1 MSLMDDHQIAERVLR
16 HIDNKTTDRGDQVW
30 QEPVANYTSEERLV
44 REIEEVMRRWP
55 TVFCPSSAIPEPGC
69 YLAREASG
77 IPIVA
82 VRHADGSVRAFLN
95 ACRHRGMQV
104 AAGSGKSSVFVC
116 GYHGWAYQLDGSL
129 SHVPHES
136 GFPGLDRACHGLVP
150 VPAREQDGLV
160 YVVQQ
165 PTPGC
170 WDALADIPRII
181 EPDQQILK
189 SSQYTV
195 EANWKV
201 FAEGFIEGL
210 HIKPTHPET
219 FYPFGYDNLNVV
231 ETYGRNSR
239 ITYPFQRIE
248 KLRELP
254 PQERRVDGRLTY
266 VHNLFPNVMIAILS
280 HFTTVVVLD
289 PQGTDRTYASSWTLT
304 NRGKLD
310 SQQAREDAQRDAQF
324 VNNTGAKEDQQVVEA
339 IQRGI
344 ASRANE
350 FFTFGHYESLI
361 SHLHRNLH
369 EMLATGHQN

>member
-1 MSLMDDHQIAERVLR
+1 
-16 HIDNKTTDRGDQVW
+16 
-30 QEPVANYTSEERLV
+30 
-44 REIEEVMRRWP
+44 
-55 TVFCPSSAIPEPGC
+55 
-69 YLAREASG
+69 
-77 IPIVA
+77 
-82 VRHADGSVRAFLN
+82 VRAFLN

-104 AAGSGKSSVFVC
+104 AEGSGKSRVFVC

-136 GFPGLDRACHGLVP
+136 GFPGLDRGCHGLVP
-150 VPAREQDGLV
+150 VEAREQDGLV

-165 PTPGC
+165 PAPGC
-170 WDALADIPRII
+170 WDALADIPRVI
-181 EPDQQILK
+181 EPDQQVLG

-195 EANWKV
+195 EANWKI

-210 HIKPTHPET
+210 HIKPTHPES

-248 KLRELP
+248 KLRGLP
-254 PQERRVDGRLTY
+254 PEEQRVDGRLTY
-266 VHNLFPNVMIAILS
+266 VHNLFPNVAIAILS

-289 PQGTDRTYASSWTLT
+289 PQGTDRTCASSWTLT

-344 ASRANE
+344 ASNANE
-350 FFTFGHYESLI
+350 YFTFGLYESLI
-361 SHLHRNLH
+361 GHLHRNLH
-369 EMLATGHQN
+369 EMLGTGHRG